1 MDRNELHEI
10 SQMLVDFLVEVESD
24 IGEVRKN
31 LQESIEGEVL
41 NEKKKTNHLAKIWT
55 CQSHRKRTLWNKSFL
70 KKGFIG
76 YLSNL

>member
-41 NEKKKTNHLAKIWT
+41 NEKKKTNHLAKI
-55 CQSHRKRTLWNKSFL
+55 
-70 KKGFIG
+70 
-76 YLSNL
+76 